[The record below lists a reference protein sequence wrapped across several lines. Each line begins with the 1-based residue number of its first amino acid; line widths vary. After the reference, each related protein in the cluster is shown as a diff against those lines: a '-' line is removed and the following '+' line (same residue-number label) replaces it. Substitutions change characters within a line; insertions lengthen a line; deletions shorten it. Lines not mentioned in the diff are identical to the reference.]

1 MPTELVAIERHAAI
15 TVIRLNRPPA
25 NAIDIELGRHFQSAF
40 ETAMAKHPA
49 ALVLTGAG
57 RFFSGGLDLKAVPTY
72 AASEQREMLRTLNR
86 FVAALYACPIPVVG
100 AVNGHAIAGGLVL
113 ALTTDYRIG
122 PSGDALFGLTEAR
135 VGIPFPSAPMIVVQA
150 ELAPSDVRHATLYA
164 RNFGP
169 EEARRRGVFDEL
181 QPAGGV
187 LERAL
192 EVARDL
198 ASMPADGYRRIKQ
211 QFRRAAIEQLERV
224 ASSDADPLLEG
235 WLSPDAL
242 QASAAILGGSRDS

>member
-1 MPTELVAIERHAAI
+1 MSTDLVAIERHAAI

-25 NAIDIELGRHFQSAF
+25 NAIDIELGRHFQAAF
-40 ETAMAKHPA
+40 ESAMAKHPA

-72 AASEQREMLRTLNR
+72 SASEQREMLRTLNR
-86 FVAALYACPIPVVG
+86 FV
-100 AVNGHAIAGGLVL
+100 
-113 ALTTDYRIG
+113 
-122 PSGDALFGLTEAR
+122 
-135 VGIPFPSAPMIVVQA
+135 
-150 ELAPSDVRHATLYA
+150 ATLYA

-235 WLSPDAL
+235 WLRSDAR
-242 QASAAILGGSRDS
+242 QASAAILDDR